1 MPIETAC
8 ERLARLQQVRE
19 ELITGKAVSE
29 VAFGE
34 DRVRYTRA
42 DLGALEREIAAADA
56 LCHGEQGLAPAPR
69 RRFAMG
75 VRVRPY

>member
-34 DRVRYTRA
+34 DRVRYT
-42 DLGALEREIAAADA
+42 LSLI
-56 LCHGEQGLAPAPR
+56 HI
-69 RRFAMG
+69 
-75 VRVRPY
+75 

>member
-1 MPIETAC
+1 MPTETAC
-8 ERLARLQQVRE
+8 DRLARLQKVRE

-42 DLGALEREIAAADA
+42 DMSALDREIAAATA
-56 LCHGEQGLAPAPR
+56 LCREEQGLPQKR
-69 RRFAMG
+69 TRYAMG

>member
-1 MPIETAC
+1 MPDETAC
-8 ERLARLQQVRE
+8 ARLARLRKVRE

-42 DLGALEREIAAADA
+42 DMTALDREIAAAEV
-56 LCHGEQGLAPAPR
+56 LCQQEQGLPQTRTRYAI
-69 RRFAMG
+69 G